1 MDVFSI
7 YNLVYFQDEFNKAVI
22 GSVVLTDYNNRTYVI
37 SDISWNDSP
46 HSTFDRDGTKISYVE
61 YYNSV
66 SNYLV
71 NTSINNELLYL
82 QEYVLHSQVSL
93 HS

>member
-7 YNLVYFQDEFNKAVI
+7 YNLFYFQDEFNKAVI

-71 NTSINNELLYL
+71 NTLINNELLY
-82 QEYVLHSQVSL
+82 
-93 HS
+93 

>member
-1 MDVFSI
+1 MDVFSFH
-7 YNLVYFQDEFNKAVI
+7 NLFYFQDEFNKAVI

-71 NTSINNELLYL
+71 NTLINNELLY
-82 QEYVLHSQVSL
+82 
-93 HS
+93 